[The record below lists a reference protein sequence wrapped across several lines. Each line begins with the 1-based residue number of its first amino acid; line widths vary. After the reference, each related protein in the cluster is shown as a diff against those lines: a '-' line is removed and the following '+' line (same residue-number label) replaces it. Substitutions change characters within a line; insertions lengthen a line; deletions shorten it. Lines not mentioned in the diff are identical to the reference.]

1 MKINLQDQQLCLVIL
16 ELDLQ
21 VKDFYLLRYQPFV
34 EHPDMYQPRW
44 RKNICFVIKIILT
57 TILRRFIFE
66 TSFIPMKIFFVIAR
80 YCLK

>member
-34 EHPDMYQPRW
+34 EHPDMYQPR
-44 RKNICFVIKIILT
+44 
-57 TILRRFIFE
+57 
-66 TSFIPMKIFFVIAR
+66 
-80 YCLK
+80 